1 MVDRDMPLKKKIS
14 MNIEKYRKEM
24 KWTQKELADKADIPK
39 STLSDYINC
48 KTLINAGNV
57 EKLANTFNIS
67 KSDIDPS
74 FGNKEDNKY
83 DMVHELEQKGI
94 IINFSDYDGF
104 EQLSDDEKIE
114 FQKKIEEAVQFELF
128 KRNNNKK

>member
-14 MNIEKYRKEM
+14 FNIEKYRKEFG
-24 KWTQKELADKADIPK
+24 WTQKELADKAQIPK
-39 STLSDYINC
+39 STMSDYINC

-57 EKLANTFNIS
+57 EKLAKTFKVQ

-74 FGNKEDNKY
+74 FGDKEENRY
-83 DMVHELEQKGI
+83 DMVRELEQKGI
-94 IINFSDYDGF
+94 IINFSDYEGF
-104 EQLSDDEKIE
+104 ERLSDDEKIE

-128 KRNNNKK
+128 KRNNQK

>member
-1 MVDRDMPLKKKIS
+1 MVDRDMPLKKIIS
-14 MNIEKYRKEM
+14 SNIEKYRKQFG
-24 KWTQKELADKADIPK
+24 WSQKDLSEHSNIPK

-48 KTLINAGNV
+48 KTLINPGNV
-57 EKLANTFNIS
+57 EKLSKVFKVS

-74 FGNKEDNKY
+74 FGDNNENKY
-83 DMVHELEQKGI
+83 DMVKELEDKGI

-104 EQLSDDEKIE
+104 EQLSHDEKKE

-128 KRNNNKK
+128 KRNKK

>member
-1 MVDRDMPLKKKIS
+1 MVDRDMPLKKIIS
-14 MNIEKYRKEM
+14 SNIEKYRKQFG
-24 KWTQKELADKADIPK
+24 WSQKDLSEHSNIPK

-57 EKLANTFNIS
+57 EKLSKVFKVS

-74 FGNKEDNKY
+74 FGDNNENKY
-83 DMVHELEQKGI
+83 DMVKELEDKGI

-104 EQLSDDEKIE
+104 EKLSHEEKKE

-128 KRNNNKK
+128 KRNKK